1 MAIVIE
7 ASNIASATGAT
18 SVTVPAITP
27 AGSDR
32 HVIGFGANSGGAL
45 SNYTDMTFGGNA
57 MTPKVNQT
65 NAPYMRTVAEELNA
79 PAASSQSLVYTVA
92 SSQDELVAAVVALS
106 GVSSATPTDTYQTG
120 GADTADPISV
130 SVTVDSGDL
139 GIGWCYTIS
148 STIASSDTL
157 IREAEGVG
165 GGVSA
170 NMAQSASP
178 DTAMAWTRTG
188 IGLNDWSAIAVNA
201 NASAGGGGGSTDG
214 FHRIPESMNFKPLS
228 GVY

>member
-1 MAIVIE
+1 MAIAIE
-7 ASNIASATGAT
+7 AHNIASATGTT
-18 SVTVPAITP
+18 SVTVPTITP

-32 HVIGFGANSGGAL
+32 HVIGFGANSAGAL
-45 SNYTDMTFGGNA
+45 SGYSDMTFGGNA

-65 NAPYMRTVAEELNA
+65 NPAYLRTVAEELNA
-79 PAASSQSLVYTVA
+79 PAASAQALVYTVA
-92 SSQDELVAAVVALS
+92 SSQDELIAAVVALS

-148 STIASSDTL
+148 TTIASSDTV
-157 IREAEGVG
+157 IDEAENVG
-165 GGVSA
+165 GGVSG

-188 IGLNDWSAIAVNA
+188 IGLNDWSAIAVNV
-201 NASAGGGGGSTDG
+201 NAASGGGGTIVPILMAQY
-214 FHRIPESMNFKPLS
+214 RMRR
-228 GVY
+228 